1 MMVSIYCRSIRFSR
15 RVKNQQNKQTNK
27 QTTRLLLSHLQ
38 DFNFTRIFLSMS
50 TDNYF
55 IRILDKKISKEEF
68 TQSEILQDACGTD
81 DKGK

>member
-1 MMVSIYCRSIRFSR
+1 
-15 RVKNQQNKQTNK
+15 
-27 QTTRLLLSHLQ
+27 
-38 DFNFTRIFLSMS
+38 MS

-81 DKGK
+81 DKGKLICFLIYSKFIVNMNDAFINYKIGYNQRL

>member
-1 MMVSIYCRSIRFSR
+1 MFFLSGR
-15 RVKNQQNKQTNK
+15 KPTDENKQTNK
-27 QTTRLLLSHLQ
+27 QTNNNRLLLSHFQ
-38 DFNFTRIFLSMS
+38 DFNYTRIFITMS